1 MRTSPPYVCS
11 RICWWYG
18 QGRARPMVSVKK
30 AETSPVVANVSRWP
44 RSRSPSRHA
53 YSRSNSRVTDSGVR
67 KAAA

>member
-1 MRTSPPYVCS
+1 
-11 RICWWYG
+11 
-18 QGRARPMVSVKK
+18 MVSVKK